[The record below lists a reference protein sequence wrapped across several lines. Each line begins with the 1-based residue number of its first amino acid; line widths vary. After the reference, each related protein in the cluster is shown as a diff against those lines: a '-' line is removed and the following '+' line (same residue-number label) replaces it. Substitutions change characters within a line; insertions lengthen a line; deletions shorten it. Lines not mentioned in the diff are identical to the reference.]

1 MPYPIRSIPSAR
13 PELPTAT
20 TKLRFLKRADSSLA
34 SEDDA
39 LILAIRAELL
49 GRPNIVEE
57 DDCGEADAILMHESW
72 AFREWRYIDKLLA
85 DPVISRY
92 SPKVY
97 TVNNDDAATGLL
109 RGAYSC
115 LPARRFDA
123 DLHVAVPFLARPN
136 EEVLAHAGKSPGEA
150 RCLGVW
156 RGNPHSNR
164 KLRGQLLQL
173 YGGSKNFKVEST
185 DSWKDHGKQ
194 EKLRYVQML
203 RSGKFSLC
211 PGGWAPATIRTYE
224 SMAVGVAPVIIADEF
239 VLPRGPDWSAFS
251 LRVKEADLPS
261 LEAILEQ
268 HAERHEAMGALAYE
282 AWHRYFR
289 PERLIGYYADMLM
302 ECVRTS
308 ASIGTPTTE
317 TARWRSPSMY
327 RNNGWTVGQRLW
339 NRASRLLRA

>member
-1 MPYPIRSIPSAR
+1 MM
-13 PELPTAT
+13 
-20 TKLRFLKRADSSLA
+20 KLHFLKRRDSSLA
-34 SEDDA
+34 SEDDE
-39 LILAIRAELL
+39 LIMSIRAALL
-49 GRPNIVEE
+49 GRPGIVEE
-57 DDCGEADAILMHESW
+57 EDCDAADALLLHESW

-85 DPVISRY
+85 DPVTSRY

-115 LPARRFDA
+115 LPARRFDP

-136 EEVLAHAGKSPGEA
+136 EEVIANAGKRTGEA
-150 RCLGVW
+150 HCLGTW

-164 KLRGQLLQL
+164 KLRGRLLER
-173 YGGSKNFKVEST
+173 YGESKNFKVEST
-185 DSWKDHGKQ
+185 DSWKDHGAQ

-211 PGGWAPATIRTYE
+211 PGGWAPATIRTFE

-239 VLPRGPDWSAFS
+239 VLPRGPDWPEFS

-268 HAERHEAMGALAYE
+268 HAGRYEAMGALAHD
-282 AWHRYFR
+282 AWNCYFH
-289 PERLIGYYADMLM
+289 PDRLIDYYADMLI
-302 ECVRTS
+302 ECIRAS
-308 ASIGTPTTE
+308 AASGTPVTE
-317 TARWRSPSMY
+317 TARWRSARMY
-327 RNNGWTVGQRLW
+327 RGNGWTIPQRLW
-339 NRASRLLRA
+339 NKAARIFHA